1 MNIRDSD
8 LRDQGKARI
17 FVVDD
22 HPIVRKGLAQLVA
35 HEADIAICGGTDNV
49 ADAIQQIRTLNPDLV
64 VVDLSLKDSHGLD
77 LLEQIKVLFGGLR
90 TLVWSMYDEKIYAE
104 RALRAGAL
112 GYVNKQES
120 IGQLIA
126 AIRQVLSGEMYLSA
140 TMTRELI
147 RRVRT
152 GAPVESDPVQS
163 LSNRELEVFEMI
175 GNALTTQQIARK
187 LQLSPKTVEAHR
199 ERIKSKLKL
208 ANAAELN
215 RRAVQWVL
223 EGGGV

>member
-49 ADAIQQIRTLNPDLV
+49 ADALQQIRTLNPDLV

-147 RRVRT
+147 RRVRA